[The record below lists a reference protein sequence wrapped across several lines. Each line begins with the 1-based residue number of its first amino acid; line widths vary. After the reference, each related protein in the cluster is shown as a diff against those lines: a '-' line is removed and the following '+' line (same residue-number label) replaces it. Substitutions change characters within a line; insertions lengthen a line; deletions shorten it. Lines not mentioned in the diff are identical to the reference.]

1 MSDCC
6 SGTRT
11 EPSAVEAGS
20 TDAAA
25 RSAELSALAA
35 VGAARPDRD
44 RRRGTVALTGGT
56 FAMGSEQPEAVAAD
70 GEGPVRDVTVSSF
83 RMDETAVTNR
93 QFGRFVRETGYR
105 TDAERFGWSFVF
117 AGYVTAESRPNLLQ
131 ARVPGAP
138 WWLAVEG
145 VHWRTP
151 TGTGSDFSGR
161 DQHPVVHV
169 SHHDALAYAAWAG
182 RRLPT
187 EAEWEFAARGGLA
200 GARYAWGDELTPG
213 HRWRANIFQGSFPRS
228 DSGDDGFVGT
238 APVKSFP
245 PNGFGLYELS
255 GNAWEWCSDWF
266 STTWHAE
273 ASQATRLDPAGPPD
287 GSQRVIRGGS
297 HLCHDSYCNR
307 YRVSAR
313 TSNTPDSS
321 TSNMGFRCAL

>member
-1 MSDCC
+1 MSACC
-6 SGTRT
+6 TGRRAQ
-11 EPSAVEAGS
+11 PAPADDGA
-20 TDAAA
+20 DAAT
-25 RSAELSALAA
+25 RSTEMTALAA
-35 VGAARPDRD
+35 LGAARPDRD
-44 RRRGTVALTGGT
+44 RLRGTVRLDGGT
-56 FAMGSEQPEAVAAD
+56 FAMGSEDAEAVAGD
-70 GEGPVRDVTVSSF
+70 GEGPVRDVTVSPF
-83 RMDETAVTNR
+83 RLDETAVTNR
-93 QFGRFVRETGYR
+93 QFRRFVRETGYR

-117 AGYVTAESRPNLLQ
+117 AGYLTPESRQHLLQ

-145 VHWRTP
+145 VDWRTP
-151 TGTGSDFSGR
+151 TGTGSDLATR

-213 HRWRANIFQGSFPRS
+213 RRWRANIFQGSFPAS
-228 DSGDDGFVGT
+228 DTGADGFVGT
-238 APVKSFP
+238 APVKSYAA
-245 PNGFGLYELS
+245 NGYGLYEMA
-255 GNAWEWCSDWF
+255 GNTWEWCSDWF
-266 STTWHAE
+266 SATWHVE
-273 ASQATRLDPAGPPD
+273 AGAAARVDPAGPPD
-287 GSQRVIRGGS
+287 GSGRVIRGGS